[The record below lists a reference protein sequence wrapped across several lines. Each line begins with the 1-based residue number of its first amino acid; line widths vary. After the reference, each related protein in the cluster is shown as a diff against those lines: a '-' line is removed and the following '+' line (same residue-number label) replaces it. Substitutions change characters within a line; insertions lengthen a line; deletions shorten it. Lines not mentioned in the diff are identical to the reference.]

1 MKKLALRAYFALALA
16 AVLAIGAF
24 AFTISYFV
32 KADDWVMFSGSP
44 HVYSGANLSVG
55 YVDDRDGTRLL
66 DAMDG
71 RTCLTTTDARGY
83 HASARRPV
91 RLHRCAAGNLPIK

>member
-1 MKKLALRAYFALALA
+1 
-16 AVLAIGAF
+16 
-24 AFTISYFV
+24 
-32 KADDWVMFSGSP
+32 MFSGSP

-66 DAMDG
+66 DETDG
-71 RTCLTTTDARGY
+71 RKYSDDAQTRGH

-91 RLHRCAAGNLPIK
+91 RPH